1 MLKFQKRYKI
11 NFPLLCDPEFTA
23 IEAYGARRMKQF
35 LGKSFLGIVRSTFL
49 IGADRRIE
57 RVWEKAPSKG
67 HAAEVLEALG
77 QSAEA
82 SEAKAGCDSECK
94 PS

>member
-11 NFPLLCDPEFTA
+11 NFPLLCDPEFHA

-49 IGADRRIE
+49 IGPDRRIE

-67 HAAEVLEALG
+67 HATEVLEALG
-77 QSAEA
+77 QSAEETE
-82 SEAKAGCDSECK
+82 SKTGCDAECK